1 MDVLTIALGVALGV
15 LLLDILL
22 ILLSAVVV
30 GAFELY
36 EYLRPERTLLYEID
50 PAGDSIAVY
59 EIEDEEIVVEGG
71 DAE

>member
-1 MDVLTIALGVALGV
+1 MNVLTIALGVALGI
-15 LLLDILL
+15 LLLDVLL

-59 EIEDEEIVVEGG
+59 EIEDEDIVIERGG
-71 DAE
+71 SE